1 MPRPKPTPI
10 PIDPAS
16 IAATIPDPS
25 PSPLQALIDSGA
37 AQDYAV
43 SRFIALLR
51 SFPPRYAHAICDAV
65 ESGDPSPVEAIA
77 KACRVS
83 RASVYQHLAKARRI
97 AARMKERTQKGI
109 K

>member
-1 MPRPKPTPI
+1 MPSSKPTPI
-10 PIDPAS
+10 PMDPDT
-16 IAATIPDPS
+16 IAATVPDPS

-37 AQDYAV
+37 AEDYAV

-83 RASVYQHLAKARRI
+83 RRSAERHLAKARRI
-97 AARMKERTQKGI
+97 AARMKARMG
-109 K
+109 

>member
-1 MPRPKPTPI
+1 MPKRSTAPI
-10 PIDPAS
+10 PIDPSA
-16 IAATIPDPS
+16 IAATVPDPS

-37 AQDYAV
+37 AEDYAV

-97 AARMKERTQKGI
+97 AARMKARRG
-109 K
+109 